1 MTPTT
6 DPFHPDSLRI
16 DPQSI
21 LKKVS
26 KNGQPLPKEFSAAL
40 RGMSFVLLPTAS
52 LAKMAVDTRSPE
64 LAILIKLCQ
73 RWFVQ
78 YQKNPIPLA
87 QTEIKGFKVSRWQ
100 KYRAL
105 KKLEKWGFI
114 SVERRIGKAPII
126 TLLWRLPKS

>member
-1 MTPTT
+1 MKT
-6 DPFHPDSLRI
+6 DNPFDLDNLRI
-16 DPQSI
+16 DPQSV
-21 LKKVS
+21 LKKVP

-40 RGMSFVLLPTAS
+40 RGMSFVLLPTGP
-52 LAKMAVDTRSPE
+52 LIKMAGDRRSPE

-87 QTEIKGFKVSRWQ
+87 QIEIKGFKVSRWQ
-100 KYRAL
+100 KYRGL
-105 KKLEKWGFI
+105 QKLEKWGFI